1 MGFSDSIGIILDHE
15 GGYVNDSSD
24 PGGETKFGIS
34 KRQYPE
40 INIKEL
46 TMGEA
51 MDIYRK
57 DYWDKGKVASVPD
70 ELQLIYFDM
79 VVNMGK
85 SRAVKTLQKALNGK
99 GIPTTVDGGIGPN
112 TIRNLKKSNLEPERL
127 RSYRIKYYADLV
139 SRKPTLERYWYGWY
153 RRAKKT

>member
-1 MGFSDSIGIILDHE
+1 MGFTECCGVVLDHE
-15 GGYVNDSSD
+15 GGYVNDKDD
-24 PGGETKFGIS
+24 PGGETKFGIT

-40 INIKEL
+40 LNIKEL
-46 TMGEA
+46 TIGEA
-51 MDIYRK
+51 MDIYKR
-57 DYWDKGKVASVPD
+57 DYWNKGKVSSVPSG
-70 ELQLIYFDM
+70 LQLIYFDM
-79 VVNMGK
+79 VVNVGK
-85 SRAVKTLQKALNGK
+85 SRAVKILQSALNGK

-139 SRKPTLERYWYGWY
+139 SRKPTLEKYWYGWY